1 MATLTIQ
8 NAHILDPICGI
19 DAIQTVT
26 FDYDGEDKTINGEGC
41 YLFPSFVDVHVHFRD
56 PGFTHKETLETGSAA
71 ALHGGFG
78 HVVCMANTKPVMAG
92 EEITAFYERTNK
104 LPVHV
109 YTVSALTNNLKG
121 DVLVDMEDAA
131 RRGAVGFS
139 DDGFP
144 LENVA
149 LLKEALRRAKALDL
163 PISLHEEDP
172 NYVYN
177 PGVDSRYGEPFGLKG
192 AEAMAEYSLAA
203 RDLSLAYFIGA
214 KLDIQH
220 ISCDLTAGLVEIFA
234 AAGANVLGELTP
246 HHMTMTGEDI
256 AVHGTLAK
264 MNPPLRTAKDRDELA
279 KFVGK
284 NHFAIATDHAPHTA
298 DEKSKELKDAPSGIT
313 GLETA
318 FPLLY
323 TELVE
328 KEKCSLKD
336 LITSLTKNPA
346 TFYKLPHEGV
356 IGGDFV
362 LFNPKEKTEI
372 DENYFHGKSHNSPLM
387 GRTFDGKIKGVLT
400 KGNYYEF

>member
-8 NAHILDPICGI
+8 NAHILDPILGI

-92 EEITAFYERTNK
+92 EEITAFYERANK

-109 YTVSALTNNLKG
+109 YTVSALTDNLKG

-131 RRGAVGFS
+131 HRGAVGFS

-149 LLKEALRRAKALDL
+149 LLKEALRRAKAFDL

-177 PGVDSRYGEPFGLKG
+177 PGVDSRYGEPIGLKG

-220 ISCDLTAGLVEIFA
+220 ISCDLTAGLVETFA

-298 DEKSKELKDAPSGIT
+298 DEKSKEFKDAPSGIT

-323 TELVE
+323 TEL
-328 KEKCSLKD
+328 LD
-336 LITSLTKNPA
+336 DAL
-346 TFYKLPHEGV
+346 Y
-356 IGGDFV
+356 
-362 LFNPKEKTEI
+362 
-372 DENYFHGKSHNSPLM
+372 
-387 GRTFDGKIKGVLT
+387 RW
-400 KGNYYEF
+400 